1 MNKQCKQCKILIKGR
16 SDKCFCSSK
25 CKNEFN
31 NDLKKRT
38 RLVTEEIDGYLH
50 RNRIILNQ
58 LMNHPTKQ
66 VVDRL
71 ILVREGFKFDY
82 FTGIHINK
90 ENKMYRFVYDY
101 GWMDFSD
108 QKVLIIAKHKVK

>member
-1 MNKQCKQCKILIKGR
+1 MSQHCKQCKILLKGR
-16 SDKCFCSSK
+16 SDKCFCSPK

-31 NDLKKRT
+31 NQLKKKT
-38 RLVTEEIDGYLH
+38 RLVTAEIDGYLH
-50 RNRIILNQ
+50 RNRIILNEV
-58 LMNHPTKQ
+58 MGKTTKQ

-71 ILVREGFKFDY
+71 VLVRAGFKFDY
-82 FTGIHINK
+82 LTGIHTNK

-108 QKVLIIAKHKVK
+108 QKVLIILKTKS